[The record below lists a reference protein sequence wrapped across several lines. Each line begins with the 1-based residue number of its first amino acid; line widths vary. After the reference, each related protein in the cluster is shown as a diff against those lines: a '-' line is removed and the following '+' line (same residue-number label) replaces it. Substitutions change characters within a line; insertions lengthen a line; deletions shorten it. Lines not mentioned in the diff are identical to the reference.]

1 MKRWHSVA
9 ILLAGG
15 AILAT
20 LVFLRAEQAKG
31 SYTPKAEVKAAV
43 EVTEE
48 TEVTE
53 VTERTVEYKLYY
65 TAEDAEMIAKTVWGE
80 ARGCS
85 TEGQAK
91 VVWCILNRVDDPRFP
106 DTIEGV
112 ITQPW
117 QFQGYSPDYPVTDEI
132 LAVTYNVL
140 RRWNVE
146 RQGIAVVRELP
157 PTYVYFTGNGYEN
170 IFREVY

>member
-1 MKRWHSVA
+1 MKRWHCVA
-9 ILLAGG
+9 ALVAGG
-15 AILAT
+15 MVLAT
-20 LVFLRAEQAKG
+20 LVCLRAEQAEG
-31 SYTPKAEVKAAV
+31 SYNSEAEAKAAV
-43 EVTEE
+43 EVTAEAE
-48 TEVTE
+48 TAEV
-53 VTERTVEYKLYY
+53 ERTVEYKLYY

-85 TEGQAK
+85 AEGQAK

-112 ITQPW
+112 VTQPW
-117 QFQGYSPDYPVTDEI
+117 QFQGYDPNYPVTDEI
-132 LAVTYNVL
+132 LELTYNVL
-140 RRWNVE
+140 LRWSVE

>member
-15 AILAT
+15 AILTT
-20 LVFLRAEQAKG
+20 LVFLRAEQAEG
-31 SYTPKAEVKAAV
+31 SYIPEVKAAE
-43 EVTEE
+43 EVIEE
-48 TEVTE
+48 AEVTE
-53 VTERTVEYKLYY
+53 VTEQTVEYKLYY

-117 QFQGYSPDYPVTDEI
+117 QFHGYDPNYPVTDE
-132 LAVTYNVL
+132 LLDLTYNVL

-170 IFREVY
+170 VFREVY

>member
-9 ILLAGG
+9 VLLAGG

-20 LVFLRAEQAKG
+20 LVCLRAEQAEG
-31 SYTPKAEVKAAV
+31 SYSPEEAVKATV
-43 EVTEE
+43 EAAETTE
-48 TEVTE
+48 TAK

-112 ITQPW
+112 VTQPW
-117 QFQGYSPDYPVTDEI
+117 QFHGYDPNYPVTDEI
-132 LAVTYNVL
+132 LDLTYNVL

-157 PTYVYFTGNGYEN
+157 QTYVYFTGNGYEN

>member
-9 ILLAGG
+9 ILVVGG
-15 AILAT
+15 IVLAT
-20 LVFLRAEQAKG
+20 LVILRAEQAEG
-31 SYTPKAEVKAAV
+31 SYNSAAEAKAAV
-43 EVTEE
+43 EVTAEAE
-48 TEVTE
+48 TIEV
-53 VTERTVEYKLYY
+53 ERTVEYKLYF

-85 TEGQAK
+85 AEGQAK

-112 ITQPW
+112 VTQPW

-132 LAVTYNVL
+132 LELTYDVL
-140 RRWNVE
+140 LRWSVE
-146 RQGIAVVRELP
+146 RQGIAVIRELP